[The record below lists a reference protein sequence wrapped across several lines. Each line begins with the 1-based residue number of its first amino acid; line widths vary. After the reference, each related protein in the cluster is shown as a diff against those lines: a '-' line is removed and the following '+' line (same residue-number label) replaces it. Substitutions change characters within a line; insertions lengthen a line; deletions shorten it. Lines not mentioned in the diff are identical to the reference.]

1 MSEAIEEPKQKQKR
15 ESESGDSSSV
25 AKKVKLEHG
34 QDPEV
39 ESSER
44 EVGFE
49 IEAEAAE
56 DKGLRQSMEDAWVVH
71 LDASLGF
78 KGTLRFF
85 DALVFVY
92 YVFV

>member
-1 MSEAIEEPKQKQKR
+1 MSEAIEEAKQKR

-44 EVGFE
+44 DMGFE
-49 IEAEAAE
+49 IEAEVAE
-56 DKGLRQSMEDAWVVH
+56 DKGLRQSMEDAWVVQ